1 MEKFGKIAVA
11 LGALIPSISQ
21 AISTVSISVASTAVA
36 VSGKVGSVAP
46 AVANVAT
53 PENMTAFQQFLHN
66 NPGVAF
72 AGFSVILGA
81 GPVALL
87 LLAAKN
93 FEDSVNYRN
102 EGRVVEPEVKP
113 DVKKVNWG
121 EKLQSFLSRRTD
133 DSTASIS
140 QNSGK
145 SLKNN

>member
-36 VSGKVGSVAP
+36 VSGKMGSVAP

-81 GPVALL
+81 GCM
-87 LLAAKN
+87 
-93 FEDSVNYRN
+93 
-102 EGRVVEPEVKP
+102 
-113 DVKKVNWG
+113 
-121 EKLQSFLSRRTD
+121 
-133 DSTASIS
+133 
-140 QNSGK
+140 
-145 SLKNN
+145 